1 MSNFYEELKKYFE
14 NTPKEKILADWEK
27 TKHLDNVGPTVDEY
41 FNYVNI
47 INNKYHDKNG
57 VLIKNGDIIDI
68 NQTVNGENIF
78 IIVDLNTQNVRY
90 FRNPEL
96 RYEYDVDE
104 LLTCDPA
111 GLDIEIIGNIDL
123 NRLKNHI

>member
-14 NTPKEKILADWEK
+14 NTAKEKILSDWEK
-27 TKHLDNVGPTVDEY
+27 TKHLDDVGPTVDEY
-41 FNYVNI
+41 FNYFNY

-57 VLIKNGDIIDI
+57 VLINNGDIIDI

-78 IIVDLNTQNVRY
+78 IIVDLNTQDVRY
-90 FRNPEL
+90 FRNTKMK
-96 RYEYDVDE
+96 YQYDVNE
-104 LLTCDPA
+104 LLTIDS
-111 GLDIEIIGNIDL
+111 IEIIGNVDL